1 MCVLIFINR
10 IEQGGP
16 LIHVIRQ
23 KVRTA
28 MPNYESYR
36 DVLNEHATRRNV
48 FGSSMI
54 IVLVALAAAVA
65 VSVL

>member
-1 MCVLIFINR
+1 
-10 IEQGGP
+10 
-16 LIHVIRQ
+16 
-23 KVRTA
+23 

-36 DVLNEHATRRNV
+36 DVLNEHATRRNI

>member
-1 MCVLIFINR
+1 MSPA
-10 IEQGGP
+10 ESES
-16 LIHVIRQ
+16 
-23 KVRTA
+23 A

-48 FGSSMI
+48 WGSSAV
-54 IVLVALAAAVA
+54 IVLVALAAAFA